1 MTYIQLVN
9 SAAQA
14 HYWASQPG
22 AKPEA
27 LNRRNRQI
35 FYLAVLI
42 GHEMQEVM
50 HLSGTDQGEG
60 PFRIV
65 QPGRWGLN
73 LEREVVG
80 GVVIGFRIP
89 PVQKETPVPIRFPVS
104 SSFSDKSL
112 KDHLPSASS
121 DHLVSVTLDVHHSD
135 HTDDTVEDN
144 AD

>member
-1 MTYIQLVN
+1 VTYIQLVN

-22 AKPEA
+22 ATPEA
-27 LNRRNRQI
+27 HKKRNCQV

-50 HLSGTDQGEG
+50 HLSRTDQGEG

-121 DHLVSVTLDVHHSD
+121 DHLVSVTLDV
-135 HTDDTVEDN
+135 
-144 AD
+144 